1 MSDALHPLLKVALE
15 AHGGHDR
22 WVKFKGIAST
32 ILTGGKLWELK
43 GAPLIP
49 VLRRA
54 TSEFHR
60 LPLWQ
65 TGLDDD
71 LDARTCGDHRRRW
84 FDYRRSRQ
92 WTRGIRSRLRRE
104 MGSR

>member
-49 VLRRA
+49 VPRRA

-60 LPLWQ
+60 
-65 TGLDDD
+65 
-71 LDARTCGDHRRRW
+71 
-84 FDYRRSRQ
+84 Q
-92 WTRGIRSRLRRE
+92 WTRVIPLANRIGR
-104 MGSR
+104 

>member
-49 VLRRA
+49 VPRRTRDERIPPPA
-54 TSEFHR
+54 DTGY
-60 LPLWQ
+60 PLLANRI
-65 TGLDDD
+65 G
-71 LDARTCGDHRRRW
+71 R
-84 FDYRRSRQ
+84 
-92 WTRGIRSRLRRE
+92 
-104 MGSR
+104 

>member
-43 GAPLIP
+43 GAPLISRVTGP
-49 VLRRA
+49 ASFVAAGVQCASLAIDGADSLSSSLRINSGRRCGTGRTASTSTVL
-54 TSEFHR
+54 TV
-60 LPLWQ
+60 
-65 TGLDDD
+65 
-71 LDARTCGDHRRRW
+71 
-84 FDYRRSRQ
+84 
-92 WTRGIRSRLRRE
+92 
-104 MGSR
+104 